1 MKFLQFFFNKK
12 GENHLNLSPLALW
25 LQLGVCTD
33 SLNSNSM
40 LPIITVIGLSIY
52 HVLSQE
58 LNLVIVYRNRKF
70 ELKCFENCVSSP
82 SVCWKKKPVRNGA
95 NLSVSS

>member
-1 MKFLQFFFNKK
+1 MKFLQIFLIKK
-12 GENHLNLSPLALW
+12 GENHLNLSSLALW

-40 LPIITVIGLSIY
+40 IPIIIVIGLSIY

-58 LNLVIVYRNRKF
+58 FNLVIVYMNRKF
-70 ELKCFENCVSSP
+70 ELKCFENCVSSL
-82 SVCWKKKPVRNGA
+82 SVCWKKKPARNWA